1 VWALN
6 ESKRAGVAEAQKAM
20 KRFGCSM
27 HPVERAELSANH
39 FGEELDLR
47 LNVLGVDREM
57 IKAVGYA
64 HGETLLVESKY
75 SAFFPQTQKS
85 NAICGSNTT

>member
-1 VWALN
+1 
-6 ESKRAGVAEAQKAM
+6 
-20 KRFGCSM
+20 M

-57 IKAVGYA
+57 INAVGDV
-64 HGETLLVESKY
+64 HEETLLLNRIQFRCFRPDRPRDLMQFDVRILRERLV
-75 SAFFPQTQKS
+75 P
-85 NAICGSNTT
+85 